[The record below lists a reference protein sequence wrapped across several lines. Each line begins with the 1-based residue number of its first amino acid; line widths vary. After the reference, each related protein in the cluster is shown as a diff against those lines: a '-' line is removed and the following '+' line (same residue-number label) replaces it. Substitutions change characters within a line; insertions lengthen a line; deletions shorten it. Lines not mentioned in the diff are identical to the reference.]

1 MNEAVIGLV
10 AALGGA
16 LIALLGSYV
25 LNIRSEFA
33 SRAKALQELRDSLEA
48 TRQIIDAFDESDDL
62 WSASTQLAPAGWHDY
77 QRDLMSC
84 FKPGSWSELRRFI
97 RRLEVADRWAEGMR
111 VAAATADKGFSEN
124 LAGIYADLA
133 PIEGKL
139 KDAQVAARSHV
150 GFGRATIFGVVA
162 APIAAVVI
170 VAILLAPGPRVT
182 SDSLSRALRVQL
194 PGAQSVICDK
204 SSTVEGGYTCT
215 AAFPR
220 CAQEPIASTKPVPCS
235 GVRDAVYQVATQKTS
250 FNATLSKEVGGQV
263 LTGATGGLR
272 KLLIITGFVKP

>member
-25 LNIRSEFA
+25 LNLRSEFA

-48 TRQIIDAFDESDDL
+48 TRQIIDAFDESHDL
-62 WSASTQLAPAGWHDY
+62 WSASTQLAPAGWNDY

-97 RRLEVADRWAEGMR
+97 RRLEVADHWAEGMR
-111 VAAATADKGFSEN
+111 VAAATADERFSKN
-124 LAGIYADLA
+124 LAAIHADLA
-133 PIEGKL
+133 SVEEKL
-139 KDAQVAARSHV
+139 KDAQGAERSHITY
-150 GFGRATIFGVVA
+150 GRATIFGLVA
-162 APIAAVVI
+162 ALIATVVI
-170 VAILLAPGPRVT
+170 VAILLAPGPIVT
-182 SDSLSRALRVQL
+182 SNSLARALHIQL

-204 SSTVEGGYTCT
+204 SRTVEGGYTCT

-220 CAQEPIASTKPVPCS
+220 CPQGPIASTEPVPCS
-235 GVRDAVYQVATQKTS
+235 GVRDAVYQVATQNTS
-250 FNATLSKEVGGQV
+250 FNATLSKEVGSQV
-263 LTGATGGLR
+263 LTGASRGLR
-272 KLLIITGFVKP
+272 KLLILTGVVKP